1 MNTGILLRQNLLQK
15 ATFFFVVFSF
25 CVSAYAATADQDLI
39 NKAGQIFGPLPETM
53 PTEQNPIT
61 PAKVK
66 LGKLLFYELRISI
79 DGTVSCAKCHPIS
92 LYAADGLKKAKGNN
106 CKENPRNSPTI
117 FNVAS
122 QISEHWVG
130 NRTSVEDQAK
140 QAVTG
145 PPAFGMPSYE
155 SVENIL
161 KGMKGYVAL
170 FQDAFP
176 GDKYPV
182 TIDNFAKA
190 IGAFERT
197 LVTPAPFDDFMKGN
211 DGAMTER
218 QKKGLK
224 FFLDTGCMTCHFSP
238 YIGGQMYQKFGVFEP
253 YVKYTKSEKA
263 DEGRFAVTKNE
274 ADKFLFKVPVLR
286 NVAMTPPYFH
296 DGSVDK
302 LGQAVWIMAKIQLG
316 KDLSKQETDDIAAF
330 LTSLTGR
337 IPDDALSVPIL
348 PPAEQL

>member
-1 MNTGILLRQNLLQK
+1 MNNETRSLPCAVMIVVL
-15 ATFFFVVFSF
+15 FVAAALSF
-25 CVSAYAATADQDLI
+25 PGRAAAAGDQDLI
-39 NKAGQIFGPLPETM
+39 SRASQIFGPLPPTM
-53 PTEQNPIT
+53 PSDQNPIT

-66 LGKLLFYELRISI
+66 LGRVLFYELRISI

-92 LYAADGLKKAKGNN
+92 RYAADGLKKARGNN

-117 FNVAS
+117 FNAAS
-122 QISEHWVG
+122 QISEHWIG

-161 KGMKGYVAL
+161 KGMKGYVTL

-176 GDKYPV
+176 GEKDPV

-211 DGAMTER
+211 AGAMTEQ

-224 FFLDTGCMTCHFSP
+224 TFLETGCMTCHFSP
-238 YIGGQMYQKFGVFEP
+238 YVGGQMYQKFGVFEP
-253 YVKYTKSEKA
+253 YPKYTKSEKI

-274 ADKFLFKVPVLR
+274 ADKYIFKVPVLR

-302 LGQAVWIMAKIQLG
+302 LDQAVWIMAKIQLG
-316 KDLSKQETDDIAAF
+316 KDLSRQQAGDIAAF
-330 LTSLTGR
+330 LASLTGR
-337 IPDDALSVPIL
+337 IPEDALVVPIA
-348 PPAEQL
+348 PSAE